1 MEEKEKKE
9 SEVIYLCLT
18 RSDPMDCS
26 PPGSSIH
33 GILYWSGVP
42 SPSPGDLT
50 HPGIKPGSPTLQ
62 AEALPSEPP
71 GKLCGGEGPI
81 NIHEELFVCLF

>member
-26 PPGSSIH
+26 PPGSSDH
-33 GILYWSGVP
+33 GTFQERVLEW
-42 SPSPGDLT
+42 
-50 HPGIKPGSPTLQ
+50 GIIAFSTL
-62 AEALPSEPP
+62 
-71 GKLCGGEGPI
+71 LCRS
-81 NIHEELFVCLF
+81 FTV